1 MQKSGF
7 VKIFDITC
15 QKHFELSGLGTMG
28 LVRFGDFWLLFLIAY
43 PYLEAFFN
51 EHVVDIVQNA
61 DRYQASALAFLLPLC
76 CTGRRGGV
84 ARPLLLNS
92 WSRFL
97 IGLFISLIPIA
108 LAVAI
113 FTKRAEKFR
122 KFLDRSSCSASSRQ
136 IKTKDQTGSNLK
148 KQDGAT
154 NSSKRLSMIF
164 EGRLPW
170 VVRAEN

>member
-1 MQKSGF
+1 MPRWKYMQKSGF

-76 CTGRRGGV
+76 CTGRRGSGKTFAVEQLV
-84 ARPLLLNS
+84 A
-92 WSRFL
+92 
-97 IGLFISLIPIA
+97 
-108 LAVAI
+108 
-113 FTKRAEKFR
+113 
-122 KFLDRSSCSASSRQ
+122 FLDWPVYFIDSHRVGSRYIHETSRKISEVFGQ
-136 IKTKDQTGSNLK
+136 ELVLSIIKANKDKGSNRVKFKKAGWSNEFLK
-148 KQDGAT
+148 TLIND
-154 NSSKRLSMIF
+154 F
-164 EGRLPW
+164 
-170 VVRAEN
+170 